1 MTHIRDFA
9 ASYCL
14 TKGVTAGY
22 ARQYRILCNRLDWHM
37 ETLTTDQIDT
47 YLTGALTKL
56 KPITVHRH
64 RRMIQTLVRE
74 WQRSGQVNGCTRPIR
89 RVQYRLPP
97 VRAWSREEMG
107 RLLSVAGQMT
117 GGTRQ
122 CQYGLLLPAWIRV
135 AFSTGLRRGDLL
147 EIEHSQIRA
156 NKLAVCQSKT
166 GHVHVATLSPA
177 ALASISSLPRRG
189 PKIFGGL
196 VSGVQIV
203 RAMRRAVNK
212 AGLCGSG
219 KFLRRSSATYAEMQ
233 GVDAKRQLGHRSDG
247 MKRFYL
253 DEVLLS
259 DNAAPLKDL
268 EAVDNAK
275 DLQGV

>member
-9 ASYCL
+9 AAYCL

-22 ARQYRILCNRLDWHM
+22 ARQYRILCNRFDWHM
-37 ETLTTDQIDT
+37 ETLTTDAVDL
-47 YLTGALTKL
+47 YLTAALDKL
-56 KPITVHRH
+56 NPITVHRH
-64 RRMIQTLVRE
+64 RRMIQTLIRE
-74 WQRSGQVNGCTRPIR
+74 WQRTGQVNTCTRPIR

-107 RLLSVAGQMT
+107 RLLAVAGQMS
-117 GGTRQ
+117 GGTRK
-122 CQYGLLLPAWIRV
+122 CEYRLLLPAWIRV

-147 EIEHSQIRA
+147 QIEHSQIRA
-156 NKLAVCQSKT
+156 NKIAVCQSKT

-177 ALASISSLPRRG
+177 ALASISSLPKRG

-203 RAMRRAVNK
+203 RAMRRLVK
-212 AGLCGSG
+212 QAGLCGSG
-219 KFLRRSSATYAEMQ
+219 KYLRRASATYAELV
-233 GVDAKRQLGHRSDG
+233 GISATRQLGHRSPG
-247 MKRFYL
+247 MQKFYL

-259 DNAAPLKDL
+259 DNTAPLKDL
-268 EAVDNAK
+268 EAVDNAQ

>member
-1 MTHIRDFA
+1 MTHIRAFA

-22 ARQYRILCNRLDWHM
+22 ARQYRILTSRLDWHM
-37 ETLTTDQIDT
+37 ETLTTDQIDS
-47 YLTGALTKL
+47 YLTGALLKL

-74 WQRSGQVNGCTRPIR
+74 WQRTGQVNGCTRPIR

-107 RLLSVAGQMT
+107 RLLAVASKMP

-122 CQYGLLLPAWIRV
+122 CAYRILMPAWIRV
-135 AFSTGLRRGDLL
+135 AFSTGLRRSDLL

-156 NKLAVCQSKT
+156 NKIAVCQQKT
-166 GHVHVATLSPA
+166 GHLHVATLSPA
-177 ALASISSLPRRG
+177 ALASIAALPRRG
-189 PKIFGGL
+189 PTIFGGL

-203 RAMRRAVNK
+203 RVMRRLVK
-212 AGLCGSG
+212 QAGLCGTG
-219 KFLRRSSATYAEMQ
+219 KYLRRASATYAELV
-233 GVDAKRQLGHRSDG
+233 GISATRQLGHRSPG
-247 MKRFYL
+247 MQKYYL

-259 DNAAPLKDL
+259 DNTAPLRDL
-268 EAVDNAK
+268 EAIDDAQ